1 MMVQD
6 DDDDDDD
13 GDDDDD
19 DDNTA
24 SGYHWTVVTV
34 ISHEFI
40 KIKQTERQVAIVV
53 MVQVVSGSV
62 D

>member
-6 DDDDDDD
+6 DDDDDGDD

-19 DDNTA
+19 DDTA
-24 SGYHWTVVTV
+24 SGYHWTFVTV

-40 KIKQTERQVAIVV
+40 KIKQTERQVA
-53 MVQVVSGSV
+53 
-62 D
+62 

>member
-13 GDDDDD
+13 GDDGDDGDDD
-19 DDNTA
+19 DDETA
-24 SGYHWTVVTV
+24 SGYHWTFVTV

-40 KIKQTERQVAIVV
+40 KIKQTERQVA
-53 MVQVVSGSV
+53 
-62 D
+62 